1 MKFYLIDDN
10 PRSVFEIVNTVCC
23 KLWRKMDDLEL
34 TIVFYGDDDKHSL
47 GAQDTP
53 VEEINGIEEDI
64 KEKFRELCFAIDRDE
79 WDPLGTAYEKKKE
92 STTIQCRF
100 IPLQELEA
108 DVSMWREVK
117 EPETNSGQEIDYSI
131 LHESTVP
138 KKLVERIGIQ
148 CGNLVALDI
157 CLLRDDYER
166 CTRKLP
172 VLSMALH
179 HYLEAE
185 YGCKCFLYS
194 RMSVNT
200 EAKSNWMDVYRQQF
214 KISPPEIHSR
224 FALCADYSSDY
235 QELEFLLTEKG
246 PTPNES

>member
-23 KLWRKMDDLEL
+23 KLWKKMDDLEL
-34 TIVFYGDDDKHSL
+34 TIVFCGDNYKQS
-47 GAQDTP
+47 P
-53 VEEINGIEEDI
+53 VARDATNEDINGIEENI
-64 KEKFRELCFAIDRDE
+64 KDKFHELCFAIDRDE
-79 WDPLGTAYEKKKE
+79 WNPLGTAYEKKKE
-92 STTIQCRF
+92 GTTIECRF
-100 IPLQELEA
+100 IPLQEIEA
-108 DVSMWREVK
+108 DLSIWREVK
-117 EPETNSGQEIDYSI
+117 KSEKDSDQEIDYPI
-131 LHESTVP
+131 LHESTMP

-166 CTRKLP
+166 CICKLP

-200 EAKSNWMDVYRQQF
+200 EAKGNWMDVYKQQF

-224 FALCADYSSDY
+224 FALCADSSSDY
-235 QELEFLLTEKG
+235 QELEHLLTEKG
-246 PTPNES
+246 LTPNES